1 MWHLAMELVA
11 AVKELPLF
19 QMNVP
24 NNEKGQLSCSTAKLR
39 YISKYQME

>member
-1 MWHLAMELVA
+1 MWHLAKELVA

-24 NNEKGQLSCSTAKLR
+24 NNERGQLSCSTAKLR